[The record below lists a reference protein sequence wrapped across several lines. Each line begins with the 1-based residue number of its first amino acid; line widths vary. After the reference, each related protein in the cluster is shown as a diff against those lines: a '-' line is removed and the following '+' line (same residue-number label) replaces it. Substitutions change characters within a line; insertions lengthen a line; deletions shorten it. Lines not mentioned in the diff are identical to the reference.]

1 MAYLTITAML
11 MFVLWPALVP
21 ALIHASH
28 ALLGNLR
35 TA

>member
-1 MAYLTITAML
+1 MAYLTITAIL

-21 ALIHASH
+21 AVIHGSH

-35 TA
+35 AA